1 MHQSHTA
8 VDTAT
13 QVELELGNALEVVE
27 VEDTT
32 QDSVDFSLIE
42 ILPSGRVSAR
52 NLYKFLELN
61 STQTARWLASKIEEN
76 DFAIENEDYWG
87 YDIVVAGNKTR
98 DFELTPNF
106 AKKLAMMSK
115 SKRGEQV
122 RDYFL
127 AMEETVLKP
136 KALPS
141 YSEALRLLADN
152 IEENER
158 LQSENRV
165 MLPKANYFDNI
176 VDKNLLTNISTTA
189 KLLEM
194 KIKTF
199 TQFLLDSKL
208 VFRTASKMKLDKKTG
223 LEKEVIGKLLPHSD
237 YCNKEKPNS
246 LYFEVKE
253 FATSGYANTQ
263 TMITPRGKEAII
275 LMLGKN
281 R

>member
-1 MHQSHTA
+1 MHQTHTA

-13 QVELELGNALEVVE
+13 QVELELANTLEIVE
-27 VEDTT
+27 IEDTT
-32 QDSVDFSLIE
+32 QAETITS
-42 ILPSGRVSAR
+42 
-52 NLYKFLELN
+52 LELVN
-61 STQTARWLASKIEEN
+61 QINVFRVNTDNKSELAHSDLLKIIRDEFEEEIN
-76 DFAIENEDYWG
+76 
-87 YDIVVAGNKTR
+87 AGEFSPVEYTDKKGEKR
-98 DFELTPNF
+98 PMFELTLSQ
-106 AKKLAMMSK
+106 AKQVLVRESK
-115 SKRGEQV
+115 VV
-122 RDYFL
+122 RKSVIKYI
-127 AMEETVLKP
+127 EELESRVLKP

-208 VFRTASKMKLDKKTG
+208 VFRTASKTKLDKKTG
-223 LEKEVIGKLLPHSD
+223 LEKEVIGKLLPHAD

>member
-13 QVELELGNALEVVE
+13 QVELELGNTLEVVE
-27 VEDTT
+27 IEDTT
-32 QDSVDFSLIE
+32 QVDTITS
-42 ILPSGRVSAR
+42 
-52 NLYKFLELN
+52 LELVKQINVFREAEKMREPDNRLFSAITHDSLLKLIRDEFEEEIGVAELTESSYTN
-61 STQTARWLASKIEEN
+61 SQ
-76 DFAIENEDYWG
+76 
-87 YDIVVAGNKTR
+87 NKQQPM
-98 DFELTPNF
+98 FELTLSQ
-106 AKKLAMMSK
+106 AKQVLVRESK
-115 SKRGEQV
+115 VV
-122 RDYFL
+122 RKAIIKYI
-127 AMEETVLKP
+127 EELESRVLKP

-199 TQFLLDSKL
+199 TQFLLDNKL
-208 VFRTASKMKLDKKTG
+208 VFRTTSKMKLDKKSG
-223 LEKEVIGKLLPHSD
+223 LEKEVIGKLLPHAD

-246 LYFEVKE
+246 LYFEGELLGVK
-253 FATSGYANTQ
+253 
-263 TMITPRGKEAII
+263 TPELPAS
-275 LMLGKN
+275 
-281 R
+281 